1 MRDSRPPTTTDGST
15 TDGSMSSKR
24 KRSADDDK
32 DDESEVA
39 QHIRKEIISLVT
51 ERGIEKTC

>member
-1 MRDSRPPTTTDGST
+1 
-15 TDGSMSSKR
+15 MSSKR

-32 DDESEVA
+32 DEESEVA
-39 QHIRKEIISLVT
+39 QHIRREIISLVT